1 MPARAKRPCRH
12 KGGAAITNDVSGYCD
27 QHRQQHAGDGWRNY
41 QVGKSRQERGYGRS
55 WEIIR
60 ERILQRDQFL
70 CQNHRRQKIA
80 KKATS
85 VDHIIPKAHGGTD
98 DDSNLESLCW
108 ECHRAKTAR
117 ERIR

>member
-1 MPARAKRPCRH
+1 MRERSSPDAGVRVKPLMTLPAINTDASK
-12 KGGAAITNDVSGYCD
+12 Y
-27 QHRQQHAGDGWRNY
+27 
-41 QVGKSRQERGYGRS
+41 GKSRQDRGYGRL

-60 ERILQRDQFL
+60 ERVLQRDQYL

-117 ERIR
+117 EHIR